1 MATYKVFQKKTNKKG
16 EAPIYISFYLNRNK
30 VEVPTKISVNPQH
43 FDKEK
48 GCVKAN
54 HEFSYDQNLIIS
66 DIKSIINDIHVR
78 YRLKKTL
85 LTPEAFWIEY
95 RNPGHHKM
103 FFEFCKEFQ
112 RLRFNE
118 LQEGTQKKHIVCLKA
133 LKEFKD
139 EIYFDDL
146 TPEFFRKFILHLR
159 KKRGNSDNT
168 IRKDLKVISIY
179 LNEAVKK
186 EILMENPIKHIKMP
200 AESEGKRDA
209 LDTDELETLFDIY
222 NKNLLTD
229 RLHNVLEFFLFMCL
243 SSLHITDARM
253 LKIENIGE
261 KEFNYVRIKLLHI
274 RPKVI
279 RIPISNPLRDIIKH
293 KKGNRKEGLL
303 WEGMISDQ
311 KVNDYLKEIGEIAG
325 IKKNLT
331 AKVGRHTFATVF
343 LRETKDLNTLK
354 ELMGHSNISQ
364 TMIYAHV
371 FESDRQQGIKVFD
384 RFKRQS

>member
-1 MATYKVFQKKTNKKG
+1 MATYKVYQKKANKKG
-16 EAPIYISFYLNRNK
+16 EAPIYISFYLNREK
-30 VEVPTKISVNPQH
+30 VEVPTKISLNPIH

-54 HEFSYDQNLIIS
+54 YEFAYDQNLIIS
-66 DIKSIINDIHVR
+66 DVKSAINDIHVR
-78 YRLKKTL
+78 YRLRKVQ
-85 LTPEAFWIEY
+85 LTTEMFWIEY
-95 RNPGHHKM
+95 RNPGQHKM

-118 LQEGTQKKHIVCLKA
+118 LQEGTQKKHLVCLKA
-133 LKEFKD
+133 LKEFK
-139 EIYFDDL
+139 EVIYFDEL
-146 TPEFFRKFILHLR
+146 TPEFFRKFILYLR

-186 EILMENPIKHIKMP
+186 EIIKENPIKHIKMP
-200 AESEGKRDA
+200 SESDGKRDA
-209 LDTDELETLFDIY
+209 LDPNELSILFDIY

-229 RLHNVLEFFLFMCL
+229 RLNNVLEFFLFMCL
-243 SSLHITDARM
+243 SSLHITDARR
-253 LKIENIGE
+253 LKIEEIGE
-261 KEFNYVRIKLLHI
+261 KEFHYVRIKMLHI

-293 KKGNRKEGLL
+293 KQGNRKEGLL

-325 IKKNLT
+325 IKKSLT
-331 AKVGRHTFATVF
+331 AKVGRHTFATIF
-343 LRETKDLNTLK
+343 LRGTKDLNTLK

-364 TMIYAHV
+364 TMVYAHV
-371 FESDRQQGIKVFD
+371 LDMDRQQGIKVFD
-384 RFKRQS
+384 RFK